1 MSLLRPPYVVGADT
15 RLLLPSTGL
24 VCPAVHQR
32 PMFVSF
38 HPSNLA
44 LLTSIGVLCVL
55 FLTDVA
61 STSPSNSHGFVSSSV
76 SSTNSS
82 MMDYEVEVVEIRVR
96 EGELN
101 DIIP

>member
-1 MSLLRPPYVVGADT
+1 M
-15 RLLLPSTGL
+15 
-24 VCPAVHQR
+24 C
-32 PMFVSF
+32 
-38 HPSNLA
+38 
-44 LLTSIGVLCVL
+44 CVDA
-55 FLTDVA
+55 DVA
-61 STSPSNSHGFVSSSV
+61 STSPSNGHGFVSSSV